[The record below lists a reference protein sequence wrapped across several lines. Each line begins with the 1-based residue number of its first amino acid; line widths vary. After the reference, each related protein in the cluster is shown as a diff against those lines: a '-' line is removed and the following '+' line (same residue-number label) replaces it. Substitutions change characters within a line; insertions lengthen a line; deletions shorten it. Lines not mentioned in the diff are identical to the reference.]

1 MERRGGGDSIEGKSD
16 RIVVGCAG
24 WSSFRP
30 KLVYGENWKERFKSV
45 LQAYS
50 TVFNFVEINST
61 FYRLP
66 KVETARRWRKEVGE
80 SFLFSMK
87 APRTITHEKKF
98 EDVEDIVERM
108 LEIAEALK
116 AFFILFQTPKS
127 FRFSEERLKRIV
139 DLVTSLPKN
148 YIYGFE
154 LRGWKDEEVKRLLE
168 RVNVVHVVDPF
179 DRRPLRGNPYYLR
192 LHGSPPGEKMYSY
205 KYTDE
210 DLRWL
215 KEYVAGLKGTVYV
228 VFNNVWMCDDARR
241 FREL

>member
-1 MERRGGGDSIEGKSD
+1 M
-16 RIVVGCAG
+16 
-24 WSSFRP
+24 
-30 KLVYGENWKERFKSV
+30 
-45 LQAYS
+45 
-50 TVFNFVEINST
+50 
-61 FYRLP
+61 
-66 KVETARRWRKEVGE
+66 GE

-98 EDVEDIVERM
+98 EDVEDVVERM
-108 LEIAEALK
+108 LEVAEALK

-127 FRFSEERLKRIV
+127 FRFSEERLKKIV
-139 DLVTSLPKN
+139 DLVTSLPKD

-154 LRGWKDEEVKRLLE
+154 LRGWKDEEVKMLLE
-168 RVNVVHVVDPF
+168 RADVVHVVDPF

-241 FREL
+241 FREFLEQP